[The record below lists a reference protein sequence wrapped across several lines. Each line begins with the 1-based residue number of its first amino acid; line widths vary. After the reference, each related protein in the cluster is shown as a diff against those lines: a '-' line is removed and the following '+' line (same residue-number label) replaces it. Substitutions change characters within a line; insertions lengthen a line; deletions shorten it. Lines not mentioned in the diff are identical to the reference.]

1 MAGSSEQGK
10 DMEAVP
16 WWEATPVGTPVL
28 LAFIALELVE
38 DPRGGPLAEP
48 EALRQRARYAAGVEY
63 IATALEAAQP
73 PRWQGD
79 AVTLV
84 FKQEGQEAA
93 SLRALEA
100 AELLRERIVLD
111 LAMRARLAVHVARVP
126 WGPEAL
132 EPGFPAAAL
141 CERLRSVAPTNGIAV
156 TEDAYLALPEVG
168 SPRLALL
175 GRVTPDGVAAYVT
188 PASLATQVEPGR
200 FAPADDLKH
209 WEAFRRYVNSPEIRR
224 LRYVGFPLQKKQPP
238 SLDLQEVFVAP
249 EAHLHSRQDA
259 FTPEAGRWL
268 GGRSARRRSESEE
281 LGAPVEPAF
290 PSEPLK
296 SLVARHRAMV
306 VLGDPGSGK
315 TTVLRWM
322 ALLAAAG
329 PLAWAEH
336 LGPSERLLPL
346 PVSVGRLAELRARQG
361 GAVSVVEALALYFH
375 DRNVGAVEALRG
387 FLEQALEEGRCLV
400 LLDGLDEVHTEARGS
415 LLSWLETFCARFSR
429 NRFVVSARQVGYS
442 GFELPMG
449 VEVVLGPFSDE
460 QAHRYIRAFERACR
474 RWENNGLPDELGA
487 ERESERLITALRS
500 NPRLRELAR
509 NPFLLSA
516 LTLIHRAEGQ
526 LPRHRVQAYEVFA
539 RTLCETWSS
548 ARRVV
553 ASEGLGQ
560 DIRYE
565 EEAIPILGELA
576 LRMHLEWP
584 TGAAPEA
591 FILENLA
598 EILRGREGTAPAE
611 AERAARRFLERAGKD
626 VQIILERGAGQ
637 WGFLHLTFQEFFTA
651 VGLLSS
657 ERFEEVA
664 FEHLLDPRW
673 EEILRLGVGY
683 MALIQKRAQAT
694 QKFIRRVLN
703 HQEQG
708 DREFLTGLLQK
719 QVYLAALLA
728 SEAGDVLPVALQEEV
743 ARAVAAWNRRVPPS
757 ISISLMRELAL
768 TPFKER
774 VLDQLIPETQS
785 PEVYRRLLA
794 VSSVADLSGPRA
806 RETVLNLISDPSPE
820 VRRVVCWDLAAMG
833 AEPGATAL
841 SELARDKDP
850 IVRENALSALLL
862 RRPALAQE
870 FLQGF
875 LQRPDADV
883 LASLMKVLVDLAL
896 HFLERGSL
904 LSEKLEGTLLLQV
917 LQQGGQHE
925 DEAVHEAAET
935 AFIWGVGS
943 RALKQAGVENPE
955 AFAAVQWR
963 EALMDPHTTAAIE
976 MLADEDEERRV
987 LALHMLSFRKD
998 ERAVPALVELS
1009 RHPSTEIRAPVVE
1022 MLGHLGGDAALV
1034 VLSRLVQDASP
1045 EVRAKALNALA
1056 RMKAPNASELLL
1068 RGVLDPDSR
1077 VREGAIQG
1085 MKALEVPAALP
1096 HLVRIAQRPR
1106 TVGER
1111 IAAMEVLW
1119 QLAARGLV
1127 GPTSH

>member
-1 MAGSSEQGK
+1 MAGSSEQGE
-10 DMEAVP
+10 DMGAVP

-28 LAFIALELVE
+28 LAFIALERVE
-38 DPRGGPLAEP
+38 NPQSALLAGP

-73 PRWQGD
+73 LRWQGD

-84 FKQEGQEAA
+84 FKQEGQEPA
-93 SLRALEA
+93 SLRALGA

-141 CERLRSVAPTNGIAV
+141 CERLRSVAPINGIAV

-175 GRVTPDGVAAYVT
+175 GRMTPDGVAAYVT

-429 NRFVVSARQVGYS
+429 NRFVISARQVGYS

-487 ERESERLITALRS
+487 ERESERLITTLRS

-576 LRMHLEWP
+576 LRMHLAWP

-598 EILRGREGTAPAE
+598 EILREREGTAPAE

-694 QKFIRRVLN
+694 QRFIRRVLN

-743 ARAVAAWNRRVPPS
+743 ARAVADWALR
-757 ISISLMRELAL
+757 ISARISLPLMRELAL
-768 TPFKER
+768 TAFNER
-774 VLDQLIPETQS
+774 VLDCLIPEMQS
-785 PEVYRRLLA
+785 PVEVRRITA
-794 VSSVADLSGPRA
+794 MGAIGALSGPRA
-806 RETVLNLISDPSPE
+806 RKVVLDAVRDPDPE
-820 VRRVVCWDLAAMG
+820 VRRIFCLLLVELGDEQAASV
-833 AEPGATAL
+833 L
-841 SELARDKDP
+841 SALARDKVP
-850 IVRENALSALLL
+850 AVREAALHLLL
-862 RRPALAQE
+862 KMPSPAQE
-870 FLQGF
+870 FIQAL
-875 LQRPDADV
+875 LHEPDADV
-883 LASLMKVLVDLAL
+883 LASLMTVLRNMAL
-896 HFLERGSL
+896 NGRARGQSL
-904 LSEKLEGTLLLQV
+904 SDKLDVHLLVQV
-917 LQQGGQHE
+917 LHQGSQHADE
-925 DEAVHEAAET
+925 DVRNAAET
-935 AFIWGVGS
+935 AFMWGLES
-943 RALKQAGVENPE
+943 RALEKAGVKASEHRTSL
-955 AFAAVQWR
+955 QWR
-963 EALMDPHTTAAIE
+963 EALMSPGSTAVIELLQSEVADLRALAIYT
-976 MLADEDEERRV
+976 LAMNR
-987 LALHMLSFRKD
+987 D
-998 ERAVPALVELS
+998 ERIIPALVEFS
-1009 RHPSTEIRAPVVE
+1009 HHPSAEVRETAVETLGRMGTESAQ
-1022 MLGHLGGDAALV
+1022 AALF
-1034 VLSRLVQDASP
+1034 RLVQDELP
-1045 EVRAKALNALA
+1045 GVRAQALKALAHM
-1056 RMKAPNASELLL
+1056 RAPGVGELLL
-1068 RGVLDPDSR
+1068 RGLMDPEPR

-1085 MKALEVPAALP
+1085 MKALEVPAAVP
-1096 HLVRIAQRPR
+1096 HLVQIARR
-1106 TVGER
+1106 SRLAGEKT
-1111 IAAMEVLW
+1111 AAVEALW

-1127 GPTSH
+1127 GPTSP

>member
-1 MAGSSEQGK
+1 MAGSSEQSE
-10 DMEAVP
+10 DMVAEP

-28 LAFIALELVE
+28 LAFIALERVE
-38 DPRGGPLAEP
+38 DPRGGPLAGP
-48 EALRQRARYAAGVEY
+48 EALGQRARYAAGVEY

-73 PRWQGD
+73 LRWQGD

-84 FKQEGQEAA
+84 LRQEGQKPA

-111 LAMRARLAVHVARVP
+111 LGMRARLAVHAALVP

-132 EPGFPAAAL
+132 EPGFPAALL
-141 CERLRSVAPTNGIAV
+141 CERLRSAAPTNGIAV
-156 TEDAYLALPEVG
+156 TEDAYLSLPEVG

-175 GRVTPDGVAAYVT
+175 GRLAPDGVAAYVT
-188 PASLATQVEPGR
+188 PASLATQVEPGH

-268 GGRSARRRSESEE
+268 GSRSARRRSESEE

-296 SLVARHRAMV
+296 SLVVRHRAMV

-329 PLAWAEH
+329 PLAWAEQ
-336 LGPSERLLPL
+336 LGTSERLLPL

-361 GAVSVVEALALYFH
+361 GAGSVVDALALYFH
-375 DRNVGAVEALRG
+375 DRNVGAMEALRG

-553 ASEGLGQ
+553 ASQGLGQ

-576 LRMHLEWP
+576 LRMHLAWP

-598 EILRGREGTAPAE
+598 EILREREGTAPAE
-611 AERAARRFLERAGKD
+611 AERAARRFLERAGKE

-694 QKFIRRVLN
+694 QRFIRRVLN

-708 DREFLTGLLQK
+708 AREFVTGLLQK

-743 ARAVAAWNRRVPPS
+743 AWAVAAWNGRMPLS
-757 ISISLMRELAL
+757 ISASLMRELAL
-768 TPFKER
+768 TAFKER
-774 VLDQLIPETQS
+774 VLDRLTPETQA
-785 PEVYRRLLA
+785 PDGLVRLRA
-794 VSSVADLSGPRA
+794 VNSVAVLGGPRA
-806 RETVLNLISDPSPE
+806 RDAVLKVVSDPAE
-820 VRRVVCWDLAAMG
+820 QVRRVVCCNLAEMG

-850 IVRENALSALLL
+850 TVRESALIALIESM
-862 RRPALAQE
+862 PAHARE
-870 FLQGF
+870 FLQG
-875 LQRPDADV
+875 LLNRPDADV
-883 LASLMKVLVDLAL
+883 LASLINVLKDLAFAL
-896 HFLERGSL
+896 LGRGSL

-925 DEAVHEAAET
+925 DEAIREAAHT
-935 AFIWGVGS
+935 AFVWGMAS
-943 RALKQAGVENPE
+943 RALKQAGVESPE

-963 EALMDPHTTAAIE
+963 EALMDPHTTTAIE
-976 MLADEDEERRV
+976 MLEDEDENRRV
-987 LALHMLSFRKD
+987 LALHVLALRKD
-998 ERAVPALVELS
+998 ARGTPVLVELS
-1009 RHPSTEIRAPVVE
+1009 HHPSTDIRMAVVE
-1022 MLGHLGGDAALV
+1022 LAEYLGGDAALV
-1034 VLSRLVQDASP
+1034 VLSRLVQDESP
-1045 EVRAKALNALA
+1045 EIRAKALKALA
-1056 RMKAPNASELLL
+1056 RLKAPNASELLL
-1068 RGVLDPDSR
+1068 RGIRDTDSR

-1085 MKALEVPAALP
+1085 MKALEVPAVVP
-1096 HLVRIAQRPR
+1096 HLVQIAQRSQHA
-1106 TVGER
+1106 GEQ
-1111 IAAMEVLW
+1111 IAAVEVLW
-1119 QLAARGLV
+1119 LLAARGLV